1 MSCYG
6 STLAHLFT
14 VNSISKLR
22 TPLLASAVMGDTTA
36 AFQFALSNICC
47 WPRRAGRTITTEREA
62 ATATKSTFND
72 TELLHE
78 PKKHI
83 QYRWKGMNKK
93 RRKKDEARGT
103 WSRACALHRGPA
115 GAALALLS
123 SESFVLSTSTGV
135 YYFLCH
141 FAFIACWMGWEACT
155 RCFAGPSNRVGPPCR
170 LRFRVHWGGVW
181 KREEGRGK
189 KRWGD
194 AEGIRS
200 ELPSCQYTVSNLK
213 RVYEFNN
220 QKKHVKCLPSFASLQ
235 LH

>member
-93 RRKKDEARGT
+93 RRKKDRGPRDVEPCVRLAS
-103 WSRACALHRGPA
+103 WSCRPCSRAALIGVVRPEHFHWRLLFSLSFCFHR
-115 GAALALLS
+115 LLD
-123 SESFVLSTSTGV
+123 
-135 YYFLCH
+135 
-141 FAFIACWMGWEACT
+141 GWEVCT
-155 RCFAGPSNRVGPPCR
+155 RCFAGPVVDLHR
-170 LRFRVHWGGVW
+170 LVV
-181 KREEGRGK
+181 
-189 KRWGD
+189 
-194 AEGIRS
+194 
-200 ELPSCQYTVSNLK
+200 
-213 RVYEFNN
+213 
-220 QKKHVKCLPSFASLQ
+220 
-235 LH
+235 